1 MEWEGVGRRER
12 FFGDGDAPM
21 GGGRGRLAYR
31 QGVFSI
37 NKTFLH
43 LCTCDA
49 TFPFT
54 CNHNWGPVIIVIIE
68 ALLSTTGMSRELCLN
83 LFYYNHRPNNFVYD
97 LYWNKECEIHLMQ
110 NSLNLHCTVIYIQLI
125 KSMTP
130 SPVIYYLSYN
140 HQYIVFILVSIHVP
154 LLYLTWNVLT
164 FCSLE
169 SRISPQLLRNLS
181 GPNDSDRAT
190 VTFFLGVNSLLFMVR
205 FSSAIISYFL
215 LFHT

>member
-1 MEWEGVGRRER
+1 MSE
-12 FFGDGDAPM
+12 P
-21 GGGRGRLAYR
+21 
-31 QGVFSI
+31 
-37 NKTFLH
+37 FL
-43 LCTCDA
+43 LQPPTKQ
-49 TFPFT
+49 
-54 CNHNWGPVIIVIIE
+54 
-68 ALLSTTGMSRELCLN
+68 LCLWFILKQGMWN
-83 LFYYNHRPNNFVYD
+83 PPNAEQFKSA
-97 LYWNKECEIHLMQ
+97 LIR
-110 NSLNLHCTVIYIQLI
+110 VIYIQLI

-215 LFHT
+215 LFHTSHYQSTQGSIKAESVLPWVNP